1 MFSSGIQLFA
11 VASISDQTED
21 DMSITA
27 TEHLVPTGTWT
38 VDATHSQVDF
48 AVKHL
53 GISAVR
59 GTFADVSATLTGGD
73 APTLEGT
80 IRLASVST
88 GDETRD
94 VHLLSPDFFDADRF
108 PEATFE
114 ATFVS
119 RDRLVG
125 DFTLRGVTKEIEL
138 TASFTTPV
146 ADPSGGDRLGL
157 ELEGEID
164 RTEYGVSFNMPLP
177 TGGFALGEKVKLY
190 ASLSFVKAA

>member
-1 MFSSGIQLFA
+1 
-11 VASISDQTED
+11 
-21 DMSITA
+21 MSATA
-27 TEHLVPTGTWT
+27 TTDQLVPAGTWN
-38 VDATHSQVDF
+38 VDPTHSQVDI

-53 GISAVR
+53 GISTVR
-59 GTFADVSATLTGGD
+59 GTFSDVWASLSGGE

-88 GDETRD
+88 GDDTRD

-119 RDRLVG
+119 PERVVG
-125 DFTLRGVTKEIEL
+125 DFTLRGVTREIGL
-138 TASFTTPV
+138 TASFTPPL
-146 ADPSGGDRLGL
+146 ADPSGDDRLGL

-190 ASLSFVKAA
+190 ASLSFVKTA

>member
-1 MFSSGIQLFA
+1 
-11 VASISDQTED
+11 
-21 DMSITA
+21 MSITA
-27 TEHLVPTGTWT
+27 TTEQLVPAGTWT
-38 VDATHSQVDF
+38 ADPTHSQVDF
-48 AVKHL
+48 AVRHL
-53 GISAVR
+53 GISTVR
-59 GTFADVSATLTGGD
+59 GTFSDVSATLSGGE
-73 APTLEGT
+73 APRLEGT

-94 VHLLSPDFFDADRF
+94 VHLLSPDFFDPDRF

-119 RDRLVG
+119 PERVVG

-138 TASFTTPV
+138 TASFTAPV

-157 ELEGEID
+157 ELDGEID